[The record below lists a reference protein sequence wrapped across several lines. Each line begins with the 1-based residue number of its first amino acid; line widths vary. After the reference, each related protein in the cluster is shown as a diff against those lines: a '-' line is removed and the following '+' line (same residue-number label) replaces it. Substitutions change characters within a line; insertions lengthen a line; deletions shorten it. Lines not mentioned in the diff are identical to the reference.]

1 MTANFSEESLR
12 KELRTQMVLKI
23 LSKTLSYTFLL
34 LIAITVLF
42 PFYWMIISSLKTNN
56 EFYNGVAGVQTFFPH
71 EKVMWSNYLDSM
83 AMGSFGRYFFNTVL
97 VGVVSTILSIVITIL
112 GAYAFSRMKF
122 KGKEPLFALLLA
134 TMMVPGEMF
143 TITNYITAYN
153 LNWFNTY
160 TVMIVP
166 FLVSVFYI
174 YLLRQNFMQIPE
186 DLYLAAK
193 VDGTSDMR
201 YLLRV
206 MIPLAKPTIIT
217 ITILKMMGS
226 WNAYIWPRLV
236 NNTEEFKLITNGLRG
251 AFTGDGIRPDTQLQM
266 AAVTIVSIP
275 LFVVFLFFRKY
286 IMRGVSKSG
295 TKG

>member
-1 MTANFSEESLR
+1 MINKFDEETLKRQLR
-12 KELRTQMVLKI
+12 AQTTLRVLSKI
-23 LSKTLSYTFLL
+23 LAYVFLF

-42 PFYWMIISSLKTNN
+42 PFYWMINSSLKTNH
-56 EFYNGVAGVQTFFPH
+56 EFYSGVGGIQTFFPH
-71 EKVMWSNYLDSM
+71 EKVMWTNYPDSM

-97 VGVVSTILSIVITIL
+97 VGIVSTILSIIITIL

-160 TVMIVP
+160 TVMIIP

-193 VDGTSDMR
+193 IDGTSDMR
-201 YLLRV
+201 YLIKV
-206 MIPLAKPTIIT
+206 MIPLAKPSIIT

-226 WNAYIWPRLV
+226 WNAYIWPKLV

-275 LFVVFLFFRKY
+275 LFIVFLFFRKY

>member
-1 MTANFSEESLR
+1 MIAKFDEKTLKR
-12 KELRTQMVLKI
+12 ELRRQTTIKVVTKVI
-23 LSKTLSYTFLL
+23 SYIFLL
-34 LIAITVLF
+34 LIALTVLF
-42 PFYWMIISSLKTNN
+42 PFYWMINSSLKTNH
-56 EFYNGVAGVQTFFPH
+56 EFYNGVNGLQTFFPQ
-71 EKVMWSNYLDSM
+71 EKVMWTNYPDSM

-97 VGVVSTILSIVITIL
+97 VGIISTALSIIITIL

-160 TVMIVP
+160 TVLIVP
-166 FLVSVFYI
+166 FLVSIFYI

-206 MIPLAKPTIIT
+206 MIPLAKPSIIT
-217 ITILKMMGS
+217 ITILKLMGS

-236 NNTEEFKLITNGLRG
+236 NDTEQYRLITNGLRS
-251 AFTGDGIRPDTQLQM
+251 AFTGDGIQPDTQLQM

-275 LFVVFLFFRKY
+275 LFCVFILFRKY
-286 IMRGVSKSG
+286 IMRGVSRSG